1 MNIIKGVIILDQ
13 SITIKAQLLNID
25 DETASAFRDTV
36 LMYRDACNFISQYV
50 FDHDFELHQAKLNKA
65 LYHDLRDKF
74 ALKSQMAQS
83 AIKTVIARYKT
94 VKTQLSQK
102 PYRYDTGKTD
112 SKGHAIWSQFSRGLS
127 WLWQPIF
134 FKRPQLDLQRGRD
147 WSYKATTNQ
156 LSLNTLQG
164 RKAVDFACKGF
175 DQYLDESKWKF
186 GSLKLLQ
193 FENKWYVHLSAT
205 ISLPDFQASQAEH
218 VVGIDRG
225 LRFLASCYDEQGK
238 TLFYSGQKVLR
249 KRRKYKKL
257 RAQLQAKGTKSAK
270 RRLKKIGQRENR
282 WMSDVNHCLTK
293 TLIDHYGKNIIFA
306 LEDLT
311 DVRFATEK
319 SSKDRRYEMVSWAFY
334 QFEQFLTY
342 KANLN
347 SSAVVKVPAKYTS
360 QRCPKC
366 GRIRKENRNH
376 DLHLYVCDKCGY
388 KSNDDRLASMNIQF
402 LGTLYRSG
410 EETPQFNKQA
420 SAE

>member
-1 MNIIKGVIILDQ
+1 MDQ
-13 SITIKAQLLNID
+13 SVVIKAQLLNID
-25 DETASAFRDTV
+25 DETAQAFSNT
-36 LMYRDACNFISQYV
+36 MCKYRDACNFISQYI
-50 FDHDFELHQAKLNKA
+50 FEHAFELKQSKLNKA

-74 ALKSQMAQS
+74 ELKSQMAQS

-94 VKTQLSQK
+94 VKTQLFQH
-102 PYRYDTGKTD
+102 PFRYDTGKKD
-112 SKGHAIWSQFSRGLS
+112 GKGRGIWAQIYRDLT
-127 WLWQPIF
+127 WLWQPIN

-147 WSYKATTNQ
+147 WSYLSATNQ
-156 LSLNTLQG
+156 LSLNTLNG
-164 RKAVDFACKGF
+164 RRKVDFVCKGF
-175 DQYLDESKWKF
+175 DQYLDQTKWKF
-186 GSLKLLQ
+186 DSLKMLQ
-193 FENKWYVHLSAT
+193 LRGKWYIHLSAT
-205 ISLPDFQASQAEH
+205 TAIPEFEAEQAVH

-225 LRFLASCYDEQGK
+225 LRFLAACYDEKGK
-238 TLFYSGQKVLR
+238 SILFSGQKILR

-257 RAQLQAKGTKSAK
+257 RAELQAKGTKSAK

-282 WMSDVNHCLTK
+282 WMSDVNHRLTK
-293 TLIDHYGKNIIFA
+293 TLIDHYGSNTIYA

-319 SSKDRRYEMVSWAFY
+319 SPKDQRYEIVSWAFY

-366 GRIRKENRNH
+366 GRIHKDNRDH
-376 DLHLYVCDKCGY
+376 ELHLYTCDKCGY
-388 KSNDDRLASMNIQF
+388 KSNDDRLAAMNIQF

-410 EETPQFNKQA
+410 EEAPQFNKQA
-420 SAE
+420 SVE

>member
-1 MNIIKGVIILDQ
+1 K
-13 SITIKAQLLNID
+13 
-25 DETASAFRDTV
+25 
-36 LMYRDACNFISQYV
+36 YRDACNFISQYI
-50 FDHDFELHQAKLNKA
+50 FEHAFELKQSKLNKA

-74 ALKSQMAQS
+74 ELKSQMAQS

-94 VKTQLSQK
+94 VKTQLFQH
-102 PYRYDTGKTD
+102 PFRYDTGKKD
-112 SKGHAIWSQFSRGLS
+112 GKGRGIWAQIYRDLT
-127 WLWQPIF
+127 WLWQPIN

-147 WSYKATTNQ
+147 WSYLSTTNQ
-156 LSLNTLQG
+156 LSLNTLNG
-164 RKAVDFACKGF
+164 RRKVDFVCKGF
-175 DQYLDESKWKF
+175 DQYLDQTKWKF
-186 GSLKLLQ
+186 GSLKMLQ
-193 FENKWYVHLSAT
+193 LRGKWYIHLSAT
-205 ISLPDFQASQAEH
+205 TAIPEFEAEQAVH

-225 LRFLASCYDEQGK
+225 LRFLAACYDEKGK
-238 TLFYSGQKVLR
+238 SILFSGQKILR

-257 RAQLQAKGTKSAK
+257 RAELQAKGTKSAK

-282 WMSDVNHCLTK
+282 WMSDVNHRLTK
-293 TLIDHYGKNIIFA
+293 TLIDHYGSNTIYA

-319 SSKDRRYEMVSWAFY
+319 SPKDQRYEIVSWAFY

-366 GRIRKENRNH
+366 GRIHKDNRDH
-376 DLHLYVCDKCGY
+376 ELHLYTCDKCGY
-388 KSNDDRLASMNIQF
+388 KSNDDRLAAMNIQF

-410 EETPQFNKQA
+410 EEAPQFNKQA
-420 SAE
+420 SVE

>member
-1 MNIIKGVIILDQ
+1 MDQ
-13 SITIKAQLLNID
+13 SVVIKAQLLNID
-25 DETASAFRDTV
+25 DETAQAFSNT
-36 LMYRDACNFISQYV
+36 MCKYRDACNFISQYI
-50 FDHDFELHQAKLNKA
+50 FEHAFELKQSKLNKA

-74 ALKSQMAQS
+74 ELKSQMAQS

-94 VKTQLSQK
+94 VKTQLFQH
-102 PYRYDTGKTD
+102 PFRYDTGKKD
-112 SKGHAIWSQFSRGLS
+112 GKGRGIWAQIYRDLT
-127 WLWQPIF
+127 WLWQPIN

-147 WSYKATTNQ
+147 WSYLSATNQ
-156 LSLNTLQG
+156 LSLNTLNG
-164 RKAVDFACKGF
+164 RRKVDFVCKGF
-175 DQYLDESKWKF
+175 DQYLDQTKWKL
-186 GSLKLLQ
+186 GSLKMLQ
-193 FENKWYVHLSAT
+193 LRGKWYIHLSAT
-205 ISLPDFQASQAEH
+205 TAIPEFEAEQAVH

-225 LRFLASCYDEQGK
+225 LRFLAACYDEKGK
-238 TLFYSGQKVLR
+238 SILFSGQKILR

-257 RAQLQAKGTKSAK
+257 RAELQAKGTKSAK

-282 WMSDVNHCLTK
+282 WMSDVNHRLTK
-293 TLIDHYGKNIIFA
+293 TLIDHYGSNTIYA

-319 SSKDRRYEMVSWAFY
+319 SPKDQRYEIVSWAFY

-366 GRIRKENRNH
+366 GRIHKDNRDH
-376 DLHLYVCDKCGY
+376 ELHLYTCDKCGY
-388 KSNDDRLASMNIQF
+388 KSNDDRLAAMNIQF

-410 EETPQFNKQA
+410 EEAPQFNKQA
-420 SAE
+420 SVE

>member
-1 MNIIKGVIILDQ
+1 MDQ
-13 SITIKAQLLNID
+13 SVVIKAQLLNID
-25 DETASAFRDTV
+25 DETAQAFLNT
-36 LMYRDACNFISQYV
+36 MCKYRDACNFISQYI
-50 FDHDFELHQAKLNKA
+50 FEHAFELKQSKLNKA

-74 ALKSQMAQS
+74 ELKSQMAQS

-94 VKTQLSQK
+94 VKTQLFQH
-102 PYRYDTGKTD
+102 PFRYDTGKKD
-112 SKGHAIWSQFSRGLS
+112 GKGRGIWAQIYRDLT
-127 WLWQPIF
+127 WLWQPIN

-147 WSYKATTNQ
+147 WSYLSATNQ
-156 LSLNTLQG
+156 LSLNTLNG
-164 RKAVDFACKGF
+164 RRKVDFVCKSF
-175 DQYLDESKWKF
+175 DQYLDQTKWKF
-186 GSLKLLQ
+186 GSLKMLQ
-193 FENKWYVHLSAT
+193 LRGKWYIHLSAT
-205 ISLPDFQASQAEH
+205 TAIPEFEAEQAVH

-225 LRFLASCYDEQGK
+225 LRFLAACYDEKGK
-238 TLFYSGQKVLR
+238 SILFSGQKILR

-257 RAQLQAKGTKSAK
+257 KAELQAKGTKSAK

-282 WMSDVNHCLTK
+282 WMSDVNHRLTK
-293 TLIDHYGKNIIFA
+293 TLIDHYGSNTIYA

-319 SSKDRRYEMVSWAFY
+319 SPKDQRYEIVSWAFY

-366 GRIRKENRNH
+366 GRIHKDNRDH
-376 DLHLYVCDKCGY
+376 ELHLYTCDKCGY
-388 KSNDDRLASMNIQF
+388 KSNDDRLAAMNIQF

-410 EETPQFNKQA
+410 EEAPQFNKQA
-420 SAE
+420 SVE

>member
-1 MNIIKGVIILDQ
+1 MDQ
-13 SITIKAQLLNID
+13 SVVIKAQLLNID
-25 DETASAFRDTV
+25 DETAQAFSNT
-36 LMYRDACNFISQYV
+36 MCKYRDACNFISQYI
-50 FDHDFELHQAKLNKA
+50 FEHAFELKQSKLNKA

-74 ALKSQMAQS
+74 ELKSQMAQS

-94 VKTQLSQK
+94 VKTQLFQH
-102 PYRYDTGKTD
+102 PFRYDTGKKD
-112 SKGHAIWSQFSRGLS
+112 GKGRGIWAQIYRDLT
-127 WLWQPIF
+127 WLWQPIN

-147 WSYKATTNQ
+147 WSYLSATNQ
-156 LSLNTLQG
+156 LSLNTLNDR
-164 RKAVDFACKGF
+164 RKVDFVCKGF
-175 DQYLDESKWKF
+175 DRYLDQTKWKF
-186 GSLKLLQ
+186 GSLKMLQ
-193 FENKWYVHLSAT
+193 LRGKWYIHLSAT
-205 ISLPDFQASQAEH
+205 TAIPEFEAEQAVH

-225 LRFLASCYDEQGK
+225 LRFLAACYDEKGK
-238 TLFYSGQKVLR
+238 SILFSGQKILR

-257 RAQLQAKGTKSAK
+257 RAELQAKGTKSAK

-282 WMSDVNHCLTK
+282 WMSDVNHRLTK
-293 TLIDHYGKNIIFA
+293 TLIDHYGSNTIYA

-319 SSKDRRYEMVSWAFY
+319 SPKDQRYEIVSWAFY

-366 GRIRKENRNH
+366 GRIHKDNRDH
-376 DLHLYVCDKCGY
+376 ELHLYTCDKCGY
-388 KSNDDRLASMNIQF
+388 KSNDDRLAAMNIQF

-410 EETPQFNKQA
+410 EEAPQFNKQA
-420 SAE
+420 SVE

>member
-1 MNIIKGVIILDQ
+1 MDQ
-13 SITIKAQLLNID
+13 SVVIKAQLLNID
-25 DETASAFRDTV
+25 DETAQAFSNT
-36 LMYRDACNFISQYV
+36 MCKYRDACNFISQYI
-50 FDHDFELHQAKLNKA
+50 FEHAFELKQSKLNKA

-74 ALKSQMAQS
+74 ELKSQMAQS

-94 VKTQLSQK
+94 VKTQLFQH
-102 PYRYDTGKTD
+102 PFRYDTGKKD
-112 SKGHAIWSQFSRGLS
+112 GKGRGIWAQIYRDLT
-127 WLWQPIF
+127 WLWQPIN

-147 WSYKATTNQ
+147 WSYLSTTNQ
-156 LSLNTLQG
+156 LSLNTLNG
-164 RKAVDFACKGF
+164 RRKVGFVCKGF
-175 DQYLDESKWKF
+175 DQYLDQTKWKF
-186 GSLKLLQ
+186 GSLKMLQ
-193 FENKWYVHLSAT
+193 LKGKWYIHLSAT
-205 ISLPDFQASQAEH
+205 TAIPEFEAEQAVH

-225 LRFLASCYDEQGK
+225 LRFLAACYDEKGK
-238 TLFYSGQKVLR
+238 SILFSGQKILR

-257 RAQLQAKGTKSAK
+257 RAELQAKGTKSAK

-282 WMSDVNHCLTK
+282 WMSDVNHRLTK
-293 TLIDHYGKNIIFA
+293 TLIDHYGSNTIYA

-319 SSKDRRYEMVSWAFY
+319 SPKDQRYEIVSWAFY

-366 GRIRKENRNH
+366 GRIHKDNRDH
-376 DLHLYVCDKCGY
+376 ELHLYTCDKCGY
-388 KSNDDRLASMNIQF
+388 KSNDDRLAAMNIQF

-410 EETPQFNKQA
+410 EEAPQFNKQA
-420 SAE
+420 SVE

>member
-1 MNIIKGVIILDQ
+1 MDQ
-13 SITIKAQLLNID
+13 SVVIKAQLLNID
-25 DETASAFRDTV
+25 DETAQAFSNT
-36 LMYRDACNFISQYV
+36 MCKYRDACNFISQYI
-50 FDHDFELHQAKLNKA
+50 FEHAFELKQSKLNKA

-74 ALKSQMAQS
+74 ELKSQMAQS

-94 VKTQLSQK
+94 VKTQLFQH
-102 PYRYDTGKTD
+102 PFRYDTGKKD
-112 SKGHAIWSQFSRGLS
+112 GKGRGIWAQIYRDLT
-127 WLWQPIF
+127 WLWQPIN

-147 WSYKATTNQ
+147 WSYLSTTNQ
-156 LSLNTLQG
+156 LSLNTLNG
-164 RKAVDFACKGF
+164 RRKVDFVCKGF
-175 DQYLDESKWKF
+175 DQYLDQTKWKF
-186 GSLKLLQ
+186 GSLKMLQ
-193 FENKWYVHLSAT
+193 LRGKWYIHLSAT
-205 ISLPDFQASQAEH
+205 TAIPEFEAEQAVH

-225 LRFLASCYDEQGK
+225 LRFLAACYDEKGK
-238 TLFYSGQKVLR
+238 SILFSGQKILR

-257 RAQLQAKGTKSAK
+257 RAELQAKGTKSAK

-282 WMSDVNHCLTK
+282 WMSDVNHRLTK
-293 TLIDHYGKNIIFA
+293 TLIDHYGSNTIYA

-319 SSKDRRYEMVSWAFY
+319 SPKDQRYEIVSWAFY

-366 GRIRKENRNH
+366 GRIHKDNRDH
-376 DLHLYVCDKCGY
+376 ELHLYTCDKCGY
-388 KSNDDRLASMNIQF
+388 KSNDDLLAAMNIQF

-410 EETPQFNKQA
+410 EEAPQFNKQA
-420 SAE
+420 SVE

>member
-1 MNIIKGVIILDQ
+1 MDQ
-13 SITIKAQLLNID
+13 SVVIKAQLLNID
-25 DETASAFRDTV
+25 DETAQAFSNT
-36 LMYRDACNFISQYV
+36 MCKYRDACNFISQYI
-50 FDHDFELHQAKLNKA
+50 FEHAFELKQSKLNKA

-74 ALKSQMAQS
+74 ELKSQMAQS

-94 VKTQLSQK
+94 VKTQLFQH
-102 PYRYDTGKTD
+102 PFRYDTGKKD
-112 SKGHAIWSQFSRGLS
+112 GKGRGIWAQIYRDLT
-127 WLWQPIF
+127 WLWQPIN

-147 WSYKATTNQ
+147 WSYLSATNQ
-156 LSLNTLQG
+156 LSLNTLNG
-164 RKAVDFACKGF
+164 RRKVDFVCKGF
-175 DQYLDESKWKF
+175 DQYLDQTKWKF
-186 GSLKLLQ
+186 GSLKMLQ
-193 FENKWYVHLSAT
+193 LRGKWYIHLSAT
-205 ISLPDFQASQAEH
+205 TAIPEFEAEQAVH

-225 LRFLASCYDEQGK
+225 LRFLAACYDEKGK
-238 TLFYSGQKVLR
+238 SILFSGQKILR

-257 RAQLQAKGTKSAK
+257 RAELQAKGTKSAK

-282 WMSDVNHCLTK
+282 WMSDVNHRLTK
-293 TLIDHYGKNIIFA
+293 TLIDHYGSNTIYA

-319 SSKDRRYEMVSWAFY
+319 SPKDQRYEIVSWAFY

-366 GRIRKENRNH
+366 GRIHKDNRDH
-376 DLHLYVCDKCGY
+376 ELHLYTCDKCGY
-388 KSNDDRLASMNIQF
+388 KSNDDRLAAMNIQL

-410 EETPQFNKQA
+410 EEAPQFNKQA
-420 SAE
+420 SVE

>member
-1 MNIIKGVIILDQ
+1 MDQ
-13 SITIKAQLLNID
+13 SVVIKAQLLNID
-25 DETASAFRDTV
+25 DETAQAFSNT
-36 LMYRDACNFISQYV
+36 MCKYRDACNFISQYI
-50 FDHDFELHQAKLNKA
+50 FEHAFELKQSKLNKA

-74 ALKSQMAQS
+74 ELKSQMAQS

-94 VKTQLSQK
+94 VKTQLFQH
-102 PYRYDTGKTD
+102 PFRYDTGKKD
-112 SKGHAIWSQFSRGLS
+112 GKGRGIWAQIYRDLT
-127 WLWQPIF
+127 WLWQPIN

-147 WSYKATTNQ
+147 WSYLSTANQ
-156 LSLNTLQG
+156 LSLNTLNG
-164 RKAVDFACKGF
+164 RRKVDFVCKGF
-175 DQYLDESKWKF
+175 DQYLDQTKWKF
-186 GSLKLLQ
+186 GSLKMLQ
-193 FENKWYVHLSAT
+193 LRGKWYIHLSAT
-205 ISLPDFQASQAEH
+205 TAIPEFEAEQAVH

-225 LRFLASCYDEQGK
+225 LRFLAACYDEKGK
-238 TLFYSGQKVLR
+238 SILFSGQKILR

-257 RAQLQAKGTKSAK
+257 RAELQAKGTKSAK

-282 WMSDVNHCLTK
+282 WMSDVNHRLTK
-293 TLIDHYGKNIIFA
+293 TLIDHYGSNTIYA

-319 SSKDRRYEMVSWAFY
+319 SPKDQRYEIVSWAFY

-366 GRIRKENRNH
+366 GRIHKDNRDH
-376 DLHLYVCDKCGY
+376 ELHLYTCDKCGY
-388 KSNDDRLASMNIQF
+388 KSNDDRLAAMNIQF

-410 EETPQFNKQA
+410 EEAPQFNKQA
-420 SAE
+420 SVE

>member
-1 MNIIKGVIILDQ
+1 MDQ
-13 SITIKAQLLNID
+13 SVVIKAQLLNID
-25 DETASAFRDTV
+25 DETAQAFSNT
-36 LMYRDACNFISQYV
+36 MCKYRDACNFISQYI
-50 FDHDFELHQAKLNKA
+50 FEHAFELKQSKLNKA

-74 ALKSQMAQS
+74 ELKSQMAQS

-94 VKTQLSQK
+94 VKTQLFQH
-102 PYRYDTGKTD
+102 PFRYDTGKKD
-112 SKGHAIWSQFSRGLS
+112 GKGRGIWAQIYRDLT
-127 WLWQPIF
+127 WLWQPIN

-147 WSYKATTNQ
+147 WSYLSATNQ
-156 LSLNTLQG
+156 LSLNTLNG
-164 RKAVDFACKGF
+164 RRKVDFVCKGF
-175 DQYLDESKWKF
+175 DQYLDQTKWKF
-186 GSLKLLQ
+186 GSLKMLQ
-193 FENKWYVHLSAT
+193 LRGKWYIHLSAT
-205 ISLPDFQASQAEH
+205 TAIPEFEAEQAVH

-225 LRFLASCYDEQGK
+225 LRFLAACYDEKGK
-238 TLFYSGQKVLR
+238 SILFSGQKILR

-257 RAQLQAKGTKSAK
+257 RAELQAKGTKSAK

-282 WMSDVNHCLTK
+282 WMSDVNHRLTK
-293 TLIDHYGKNIIFA
+293 TLIDHYGSNTIYA

-319 SSKDRRYEMVSWAFY
+319 SPKDQRYEMLSWVFY

-366 GRIRKENRNH
+366 GRIHKDNRDH
-376 DLHLYVCDKCGY
+376 ELHLYTCDKCGY
-388 KSNDDRLASMNIQF
+388 KSNDDRLAAMNIQF

-410 EETPQFNKQA
+410 
-420 SAE
+420 

>member
-1 MNIIKGVIILDQ
+1 MNQ
-13 SITIKAQLLNID
+13 SVVIKAQLLNID
-25 DETASAFRDTV
+25 DETAQAFSNT
-36 LMYRDACNFISQYV
+36 MCKYRDACNFISQYI
-50 FDHDFELHQAKLNKA
+50 FEHAFELKQSKLNKA

-74 ALKSQMAQS
+74 ELKSQMAQS

-94 VKTQLSQK
+94 VKTQLFQH
-102 PYRYDTGKTD
+102 PFRYDTGKKD
-112 SKGHAIWSQFSRGLS
+112 GKGRGIWAQIYRDLT
-127 WLWQPIF
+127 WLWQPIN

-147 WSYKATTNQ
+147 WSYLSTANQ
-156 LSLNTLQG
+156 LSLNTLNG
-164 RKAVDFACKGF
+164 RRKADFVCKGF
-175 DQYLDESKWKF
+175 DQYLDQTKWKF
-186 GSLKLLQ
+186 GSLKMLQ
-193 FENKWYVHLSAT
+193 LRGKWYIHLSAT
-205 ISLPDFQASQAEH
+205 TAIPELEAEQAVH

-225 LRFLASCYDEQGK
+225 LRFLAACYDEKGK
-238 TLFYSGQKVLR
+238 SILFSGQKILR

-257 RAQLQAKGTKSAK
+257 RAELQAKGTKSAK

-282 WMSDVNHCLTK
+282 WMSDVNHRLTK
-293 TLIDHYGKNIIFA
+293 TLIDHYGSNTIYA

-319 SSKDRRYEMVSWAFY
+319 SPKDQRYEIVSWAFY

-366 GRIRKENRNH
+366 GRIHKDNRDH
-376 DLHLYVCDKCGY
+376 ELHLYTCDKCGY
-388 KSNDDRLASMNIQF
+388 KSNDDRLAAMNIQF

-410 EETPQFNKQA
+410 EEVPQFNKQA
-420 SAE
+420 SVE

>member
-1 MNIIKGVIILDQ
+1 MDQ
-13 SITIKAQLLNID
+13 SVVIKAQLLNIGN
-25 DETASAFRDTV
+25 ETARAFSITM
-36 LMYRDACNFISQYV
+36 LKYRDACNYISQYI
-50 FDHDFELHQAKLNKA
+50 FDHNFVLKQSKLNQA

-74 ALKSQMAQS
+74 NLKSQMAQS

-94 VKTQLSQK
+94 VRTQLFQH
-102 PYRYDTGKTD
+102 PFRYDTGKKD
-112 SKGHAIWSQFSRGLS
+112 SRGRAIWAQIYRNLT
-127 WLWQPIF
+127 WLWQPIR
-134 FKRPQLDLQRGRD
+134 FKRPQLDLQRSRD
-147 WSYKATTNQ
+147 WSYKAANHQ

-164 RKAVDFACKGF
+164 RKVVNFVCKGF
-175 DQYLDESKWKF
+175 DKYLDQTKWKF
-186 GSLKLLQ
+186 GSLKLLKLR
-193 FENKWYVHLSAT
+193 NKWYVHLSAT
-205 ISLPDFQASQAEH
+205 ASLPEYQVSQAEH

-225 LRFLASCYDEQGK
+225 LRFLTACYDEKGK
-238 TLFYSGQKVLR
+238 TLLYSGQQILR
-249 KRRKYKKL
+249 KRRKYKRL

-282 WMSDVNHCLTK
+282 WMSDVNHRLTK
-293 TLIDHYGKNIIFA
+293 TLIDHYVSNTIYA

-319 SSKDRRYEMVSWAFY
+319 SPKDQRYEILSWAFY

-366 GRIRKENRNH
+366 GRIHKDNRDH
-376 DLHLYVCDKCGY
+376 ELHLYTCDKCGY
-388 KSNDDRLASMNIQF
+388 KSNDDRLAAMNIQF

-410 EETPQFNKQA
+410 EEAPQFNKQA
-420 SAE
+420 SVE

>member
-1 MNIIKGVIILDQ
+1 LDQ
-13 SITIKAQLLNID
+13 SVVIKAQLLNID
-25 DETASAFRDTV
+25 DETAQAFSNT
-36 LMYRDACNFISQYV
+36 MCKYRDACNFISQYI
-50 FDHDFELHQAKLNKA
+50 FEHAFELKQSKLNKA

-74 ALKSQMAQS
+74 ELKSQMAQS

-94 VKTQLSQK
+94 VKTQLFQH
-102 PYRYDTGKTD
+102 PFRYDTGKKD
-112 SKGHAIWSQFSRGLS
+112 GKGRGIWAQIYRDLT
-127 WLWQPIF
+127 WLWQPIN

-147 WSYKATTNQ
+147 WSYLSATNQ
-156 LSLNTLQG
+156 LSLNTLNG
-164 RKAVDFACKGF
+164 RRKVDFVCKGF
-175 DQYLDESKWKF
+175 DQYLDQTKWKF
-186 GSLKLLQ
+186 GSLKMLQ
-193 FENKWYVHLSAT
+193 LRGKWYIHLSAT
-205 ISLPDFQASQAEH
+205 TAIPEFEAEQAVH

-225 LRFLASCYDEQGK
+225 LRFLAACYDEKGK
-238 TLFYSGQKVLR
+238 SILFSGQKILR

-257 RAQLQAKGTKSAK
+257 RAELQAKGTKSAK

-282 WMSDVNHCLTK
+282 WMSDVNHRLTK
-293 TLIDHYGKNIIFA
+293 TLIDHYGSNTIYA

-319 SSKDRRYEMVSWAFY
+319 SPKDQRYEIVSWAFY

-366 GRIRKENRNH
+366 GRIHKDNRDH
-376 DLHLYVCDKCGY
+376 ELHLYTCDKCGY
-388 KSNDDRLASMNIQF
+388 KSNDDRLAAMNIQF

-410 EETPQFNKQA
+410 EEAPQFNKQA
-420 SAE
+420 SVE

>member
-1 MNIIKGVIILDQ
+1 MDQ
-13 SITIKAQLLNID
+13 SVVIKAQLLNID
-25 DETASAFRDTV
+25 DETAQAFSNT
-36 LMYRDACNFISQYV
+36 MCKYRDACNFISQYI
-50 FDHDFELHQAKLNKA
+50 FEHAFELKQSKLNKA

-74 ALKSQMAQS
+74 ELKSQMAQS

-94 VKTQLSQK
+94 VKTQLFQH
-102 PYRYDTGKTD
+102 PFRYDTGKKD
-112 SKGHAIWSQFSRGLS
+112 GKGRGIWAQIYRDLT
-127 WLWQPIF
+127 WLWQPIN

-147 WSYKATTNQ
+147 WSYLSATNQ
-156 LSLNTLQG
+156 LSLNTLNG
-164 RKAVDFACKGF
+164 RRKADFVCKGF
-175 DQYLDESKWKF
+175 DQYLDQTKWKF
-186 GSLKLLQ
+186 GSLKMLQ
-193 FENKWYVHLSAT
+193 LRGKWYIHLSAT
-205 ISLPDFQASQAEH
+205 TAIPEFEAEQAVH

-225 LRFLASCYDEQGK
+225 LRFLAACYDEKGK
-238 TLFYSGQKVLR
+238 SILFSGQKILR

-257 RAQLQAKGTKSAK
+257 RAELQAKGTKSAK

-282 WMSDVNHCLTK
+282 WMSDVNHRLTK
-293 TLIDHYGKNIIFA
+293 TLIDHYGSNTIYA

-319 SSKDRRYEMVSWAFY
+319 SPKDQRYEIVSWAFY

-366 GRIRKENRNH
+366 GRIHKDNRDH
-376 DLHLYVCDKCGY
+376 ELHLYTCDKCGY
-388 KSNDDRLASMNIQF
+388 KSNDDRLAAMNIQF

-410 EETPQFNKQA
+410 EEAPQFNKQA
-420 SAE
+420 SVE

>member
-1 MNIIKGVIILDQ
+1 MDQ
-13 SITIKAQLLNID
+13 SVVIKAQLLNID
-25 DETASAFRDTV
+25 DETAQAFSNT
-36 LMYRDACNFISQYV
+36 MFKYRDACNFISQYI
-50 FDHDFELHQAKLNKA
+50 FEHAFELKQSKLNKA

-74 ALKSQMAQS
+74 ELKSQMAQS

-94 VKTQLSQK
+94 VKTQLFQH
-102 PYRYDTGKTD
+102 PFRYDTGKKD
-112 SKGHAIWSQFSRGLS
+112 GKGRGIWAQIYRDLT
-127 WLWQPIF
+127 WLWQPIIN

-147 WSYKATTNQ
+147 WSYLSTTNQ
-156 LSLNTLQG
+156 LSLNTLNG
-164 RKAVDFACKGF
+164 RRKVDFVCKGF
-175 DQYLDESKWKF
+175 DQYLDQTKWKF
-186 GSLKLLQ
+186 GSLKMLQ
-193 FENKWYVHLSAT
+193 LRGKWYIHLSAT
-205 ISLPDFQASQAEH
+205 TAIPEFEAEQAVH

-225 LRFLASCYDEQGK
+225 LRFLAACYDEKGK
-238 TLFYSGQKVLR
+238 SILFSGQKILR

-257 RAQLQAKGTKSAK
+257 RAELQAKGTKSAK

-282 WMSDVNHCLTK
+282 WMSDVNHRLTK
-293 TLIDHYGKNIIFA
+293 TLIDHYGSNTIYA

-319 SSKDRRYEMVSWAFY
+319 SPKDQRYEIVSWAFY

-366 GRIRKENRNH
+366 GRIHKDNRDH
-376 DLHLYVCDKCGY
+376 ELHLYTCDKCGY
-388 KSNDDRLASMNIQF
+388 KSNDDRLAAMNIQF

-410 EETPQFNKQA
+410 EEAPQFNKQA
-420 SAE
+420 SVE

>member
-1 MNIIKGVIILDQ
+1 MDQ
-13 SITIKAQLLNID
+13 SVVIKAQLLNIGN
-25 DETASAFRDTV
+25 ETARAFSITM
-36 LMYRDACNFISQYV
+36 LKYRDACNYISQYI
-50 FDHDFELHQAKLNKA
+50 FDHNFVLKQSKLNQA

-74 ALKSQMAQS
+74 NLKSQMAQS

-94 VKTQLSQK
+94 VRTQLFQH
-102 PYRYDTGKTD
+102 PFRYDTGKKD
-112 SKGHAIWSQFSRGLS
+112 SRGRAIWAQIYRNLT
-127 WLWQPIF
+127 WLWQPIR
-134 FKRPQLDLQRGRD
+134 FKRPQLDLQRSRD
-147 WSYKATTNQ
+147 WSYKAANHQ

-164 RKAVDFACKGF
+164 RKVVNFVCKGF
-175 DQYLDESKWKF
+175 DKYLDQTKWKF
-186 GSLKLLQ
+186 GSLKLLKLR
-193 FENKWYVHLSAT
+193 NKWYVHLSAT
-205 ISLPDFQASQAEH
+205 ASLPEYQVSQAEH

-225 LRFLASCYDEQGK
+225 LRFLTACYDEKGK
-238 TLFYSGQKVLR
+238 TLLYSGQQILR
-249 KRRKYKKL
+249 KRRKYKRL

-282 WMSDVNHCLTK
+282 WMSDVNHRLTK
-293 TLIDHYGKNIIFA
+293 TLIDHYGSNTIYA

-319 SSKDRRYEMVSWAFY
+319 SPKDQRYEILSWAFY

-366 GRIRKENRNH
+366 GRIHKDNR
-376 DLHLYVCDKCGY
+376 DYELHLYTCDKCGY
-388 KSNDDRLASMNIQF
+388 KSNDDRLAAMNIQF

-410 EETPQFNKQA
+410 EEAPQFNKQA
-420 SAE
+420 SVE

>member
-1 MNIIKGVIILDQ
+1 MDQ
-13 SITIKAQLLNID
+13 SVVIKAQLLNID
-25 DETASAFRDTV
+25 DETAQAFSNT
-36 LMYRDACNFISQYV
+36 MCKYRDACNFISQYI
-50 FDHDFELHQAKLNKA
+50 FEHAFELKQSKLNKA

-74 ALKSQMAQS
+74 ELKSQMAQS

-94 VKTQLSQK
+94 VKTQLFQH
-102 PYRYDTGKTD
+102 PFRYDTGKKD
-112 SKGHAIWSQFSRGLS
+112 GKGRGIWAQIYRDLT
-127 WLWQPIF
+127 WLWQPIN

-147 WSYKATTNQ
+147 WSYLSATNQ
-156 LSLNTLQG
+156 LSLNTLNG
-164 RKAVDFACKGF
+164 RRKVDFVCKGF
-175 DQYLDESKWKF
+175 DQYLDQTKWKF
-186 GSLKLLQ
+186 GSLKMLQ
-193 FENKWYVHLSAT
+193 LRGKWYIHLSAT
-205 ISLPDFQASQAEH
+205 TAIPEFEAEQAVH

-225 LRFLASCYDEQGK
+225 LRFLAACYDEKGK
-238 TLFYSGQKVLR
+238 SILFSGQKILR

-257 RAQLQAKGTKSAK
+257 RAELQAKGTKSAK

-282 WMSDVNHCLTK
+282 WMSDVNHRLTK
-293 TLIDHYGKNIIFA
+293 TLIDHYGSNTIYA

-319 SSKDRRYEMVSWAFY
+319 SPKDQRYEILSWAFY

-366 GRIRKENRNH
+366 GRIHKDNRDH
-376 DLHLYVCDKCGY
+376 ELHLYTCDKCGY
-388 KSNDDRLASMNIQF
+388 KSNDDRLAAMNIQF

-410 EETPQFNKQA
+410 EEAPQFNKQA
-420 SAE
+420 SVE

>member
-1 MNIIKGVIILDQ
+1 MDQ
-13 SITIKAQLLNID
+13 SVVIKAQLLNID
-25 DETASAFRDTV
+25 DETAQAFSNT
-36 LMYRDACNFISQYV
+36 MCKYRDACNFISQYI
-50 FDHDFELHQAKLNKA
+50 FEHAFELKQSKLNQA

-74 ALKSQMAQS
+74 ELKSQMAQS

-94 VKTQLSQK
+94 VKTQLFQH
-102 PYRYDTGKTD
+102 PFRYDTGKKD
-112 SKGHAIWSQFSRGLS
+112 GKGRGIWAQIYRDLT
-127 WLWQPIF
+127 WLWQPIN

-147 WSYKATTNQ
+147 WSYLSATNQ
-156 LSLNTLQG
+156 LSLNTLNG
-164 RKAVDFACKGF
+164 RRKADFVCKGF
-175 DQYLDESKWKF
+175 DQYLDQTKWKF
-186 GSLKLLQ
+186 GSLKMLQ
-193 FENKWYVHLSAT
+193 LRGKWYIHLSAT
-205 ISLPDFQASQAEH
+205 TAIPELEAEQAVH

-225 LRFLASCYDEQGK
+225 LRFLAACYDEKGK
-238 TLFYSGQKVLR
+238 SILFSGQKILR

-257 RAQLQAKGTKSAK
+257 RAELQAKGTKSAK

-282 WMSDVNHCLTK
+282 WMSDVNHRLTK
-293 TLIDHYGKNIIFA
+293 TLIDHYGSNTIYA

-319 SSKDRRYEMVSWAFY
+319 SPKDQRYEIVSWAFY

-366 GRIRKENRNH
+366 GRIHKDNRDH
-376 DLHLYVCDKCGY
+376 ELHLYTCDKCGY
-388 KSNDDRLASMNIQF
+388 KSNDDRLAAMNIQF

-410 EETPQFNKQA
+410 EEAPQFNKQA
-420 SAE
+420 SVE

>member
-1 MNIIKGVIILDQ
+1 MI
-13 SITIKAQLLNID
+13 
-25 DETASAFRDTV
+25 
-36 LMYRDACNFISQYV
+36 YACNFISQYI
-50 FDHDFELHQAKLNKA
+50 FEHAFELKQSKLNKA

-74 ALKSQMAQS
+74 ELKSQMAQS

-94 VKTQLSQK
+94 VKTQLFQH
-102 PYRYDTGKTD
+102 PFRYDTGKKD
-112 SKGHAIWSQFSRGLS
+112 GKGRGIWAQIYRHLT
-127 WLWQPIF
+127 WLWQPIN

-147 WSYKATTNQ
+147 WSYLSATNQ
-156 LSLNTLQG
+156 LSLNTLNG
-164 RKAVDFACKGF
+164 RRKVDFVCKGF
-175 DQYLDESKWKF
+175 DQYLDQTKWKF
-186 GSLKLLQ
+186 GSLKMLQ
-193 FENKWYVHLSAT
+193 LRGKWYIHLSAT
-205 ISLPDFQASQAEH
+205 TAIPEFEAEQAVH

-225 LRFLASCYDEQGK
+225 LRFLAACYDEKGQSI
-238 TLFYSGQKVLR
+238 LFSGQKILR

-257 RAQLQAKGTKSAK
+257 RAELQAKGTKSAK

-282 WMSDVNHCLTK
+282 WMSDVNHRLTK
-293 TLIDHYGKNIIFA
+293 TLIDHYGSNTIYA

-319 SSKDRRYEMVSWAFY
+319 SPKDQRYEIVSWAFY

-366 GRIRKENRNH
+366 GRIHKDNRDH
-376 DLHLYVCDKCGY
+376 ELHLYTCDKCGY
-388 KSNDDRLASMNIQF
+388 KSNDDRLAAMNIQL

-410 EETPQFNKQA
+410 EEAPQFNKQA
-420 SAE
+420 SVE